1 MTLNL
6 ECTILKHRTAR
17 KRVGKIILKF
27 LLIHIVLFSSIYY
40 TDKHLLIFGIENAY
54 IDLSE

>member
-6 ECTILKHRTAR
+6 ECTILKHRTAQ
-17 KRVGKIILKF
+17 KRVGKMILEF

-54 IDLSE
+54 IKLSE